1 MRLGLLGPAAG
12 ALDMLRESVEFLVG
26 DAAVDQ
32 VIYLGNDDAIER
44 VLAAWAEELFGGEPS
59 EDAFLERVAALAPRG
74 EAGELERLL
83 TADAAVQRL
92 GAVRCLPP
100 PPARAVEMLGDR
112 IVLLVHDKAH
122 LDEDDIANA
131 NLVVYGRSPAADLKR
146 FGHRY
151 FFTPGPMREGRIGV
165 VDLED
170 DGRIAVSLYDPGGVP
185 HLREILERRTGKV
198 VVAP

>member
-1 MRLGLLGPAAG
+1 MRLGLLGPAEGELG
-12 ALDMLRESVEFLVG
+12 ALRESVEFLVG

-32 VIYLGNDDAIER
+32 AIYLGADDAVER
-44 VLAAWAEELFGGEPS
+44 VLAAWAEELFGGAAS
-59 EDAFLERVAALAPRG
+59 ESAFLDRVAELAPRG
-74 EAGELERLL
+74 SAPVLERLL

-92 GAVRCLPP
+92 GAVRRLPP

-131 NLVVYGRSPAADLKR
+131 NLVVYGKSPASDLKR

-151 FFTPGPMREGRIGV
+151 FFTPGPMRAGRIGV

-170 DGRIAVSLYDPGGVP
+170 DGRIAVSLYDPSGAP
-185 HLREILERRTGKV
+185 LFREVLERRTGKV